1 VFWHDARSC
10 FLTAVLVY
18 GCGAIYSI
26 FLWRRGFRHHDHI
39 NYFLLL
45 GGMVFHTWAMCLRG
59 LSLERCP
66 VNNLYEAMTFVA
78 WTIAAACLVLGLF
91 PRLRH
96 FVAFVTPVIFGI
108 GVFALMPA
116 LDVPYKLGK
125 PEFSNGLVS
134 LHAALSLLSYGAF
147 GLSAVAALMY
157 LTLEHDLKFHKLRA
171 LLSLL
176 PPIDRLEK
184 ITSGLLWAGFVLL
197 TAGLAVIPLLLRQHP
212 ETKLDFAA
220 DPKVPW
226 SALDW
231 LVYLGL
237 IVLHSRFAQAGRRF
251 AWGAV
256 GSFTFVLLTF
266 WGVNLLSASHKL

>member
-1 VFWHDARSC
+1 MSWDARNC
-10 FLTAVLVY
+10 FLIAVIIY
-18 GCGAIYSI
+18 GGSTLYSI
-26 FLWRRGFRHHDHI
+26 FLWRKGFRRHDHV

-45 GGMVFHTWAMCLRG
+45 AGILFHTRAMIVRG
-59 LSLERCP
+59 LSLQRCP

-78 WTIAAACLVLGLF
+78 WTIAAAYLVLGLF

-96 FVAFVTPVIFGI
+96 FGAFVAPIVFGI

-116 LDVPYKLGK
+116 LDVPYKDK

-176 PPIDRLEK
+176 PP
-184 ITSGLLWAGFVLL
+184 L
-197 TAGLAVIPLLLRQHP
+197 TAWKKSPAASSGPASSCSPPVWPSSRSSSNNIPKP
-212 ETKLDFAA
+212 AWPTT
-220 DPKVPW
+220 PKCPGPPW
-226 SALDW
+226 SGCFIWA
-231 LVYLGL
+231 
-237 IVLHSRFAQAGRRF
+237 
-251 AWGAV
+251 
-256 GSFTFVLLTF
+256 
-266 WGVNLLSASHKL
+266 

>member
-1 VFWHDARSC
+1 MSWHDARTY
-10 FLTAVLVY
+10 FLIAVIIY
-18 GCGAIYSI
+18 GCSAVYSI
-26 FLWRRGFRHHDHI
+26 FLWRKGFRRHDHV

-45 GGMVFHTWAMCLRG
+45 AGIIFHTRAMMMRG
-59 LSLERCP
+59 LSLQRCP

-78 WTIAAACLVLGLF
+78 WTIAAAYLVFGLF

-96 FVAFVTPVIFGI
+96 FGSFVAPIVFGI

-116 LDVPYKLGK
+116 LDVPYKDK
-125 PEFSNGLVS
+125 PEFRNGLVS

-171 LLSLL
+171 LLALL

-184 ITSGLLWAGFVLL
+184 ITSRLLWAGFILL
-197 TAGLAVIPLLLRQHP
+197 TAGLAFIPFLLKERP
-212 ETKLDFAA
+212 ETNLAF

-226 SALDW
+226 SALVW
-231 LVYLGL
+231 LLYLGL
-237 IVLHSRFAQAGRRF
+237 LVWHSRFAQTGRRF
-251 AWGAV
+251 AWGAI
-256 GSFTFVLLTF
+256 GTFAFVLLTF
-266 WGVNLLSASHKL
+266 WGVNLLSPTHKF

>member
-1 VFWHDARSC
+1 MSWHDARIC
-10 FLTAVLVY
+10 FLIAVIIY
-18 GCGAIYSI
+18 GCATVYSI
-26 FLWRRGFRHHDHI
+26 FLWRKGFRHHDHI
-39 NYFLLL
+39 NYLLL
-45 GGMVFHTWAMCLRG
+45 LAGMIFHTRAMLLRG

-91 PRLRH
+91 PRMRH
-96 FVAFVTPVIFGI
+96 FVAFVAPVIFGI
-108 GVFALMPA
+108 GVFAMMPA
-116 LDVPYKLGK
+116 VDAPYITGH
-125 PEFSNGLVS
+125 PVFSNGLVS

-157 LTLEHDLKFHKLRA
+157 LTVVHDLKFHKLRA

-184 ITSGLLWAGFVLL
+184 ITSGLLFAGFLLL

-212 ETKLDFAA
+212 ETRASLAA

-226 SALDW
+226 SALVW
-231 LVYLGL
+231 LVYLSL
-237 IVLHSRFAQAGRRF
+237 IVLHSRFAQSGRRF

-256 GSFTFVLLTF
+256 GIFTFVLLTF
-266 WGVNLLSASHKL
+266 WGVNLLSATHKL